1 MLGIRSGGWGDVR
14 HGKELLMLS
23 NTTHRMRMAAG
34 LVLLYLLV
42 SIKTSL
48 EIAAWYMACALI
60 GYLNAVVFGPA
71 LVSVV
76 RKTKVRAREKS
87 LAARDGRA
95 RDGTP
100 TEHSKSNGSG
110 LTRLTATHVSQMVG
124 VPDSLPDS
132 SPALPDA
139 GTRIALLDDALPCAL
154 ASPGYAAARLT
165 RATSVGLFY
174 ALNRAIQA
182 RSSNRQAG

>member
-1 MLGIRSGGWGDVR
+1 M
-14 HGKELLMLS
+14 
-23 NTTHRMRMAAG
+23 
-34 LVLLYLLV
+34 
-42 SIKTSL
+42 
-48 EIAAWYMACALI
+48 
-60 GYLNAVVFGPA
+60 
-71 LVSVV
+71 
-76 RKTKVRAREKS
+76 
-87 LAARDGRA
+87 
-95 RDGTP
+95 
-100 TEHSKSNGSG
+100 
-110 LTRLTATHVSQMVG
+110 G